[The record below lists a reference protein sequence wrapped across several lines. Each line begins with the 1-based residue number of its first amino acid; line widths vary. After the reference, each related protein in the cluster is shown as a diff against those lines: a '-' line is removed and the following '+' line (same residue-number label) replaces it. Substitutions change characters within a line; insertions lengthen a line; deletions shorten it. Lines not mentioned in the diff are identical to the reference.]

1 MTTTA
6 RPLLVPTIAT
16 AALMPAYLL
25 LRPYGDK
32 VGDAAPA
39 ISAFTDPAWVFA
51 HLCGILALAA
61 FAVLVG
67 RLARTLP
74 GRGIAVAGALALPSA
89 VLTALYFGAETFAL
103 AVVAGA
109 LPQAEALSTIEA
121 IRNHPA
127 ALVVFGLGLLG
138 LAVAALLAAWAWQRA
153 DSRHGW
159 ALWPLAVLVAL
170 VLPQFYLPVGGRM
183 AFGVVYALAGVLFAW
198 AVIRRWP

>member
-32 VGDAAPA
+32 VGDALSA
-39 ISAFTDPAWVFA
+39 IAAFTDPAWVVA
-51 HLCGILALAA
+51 HLCGIL
-61 FAVLVG
+61 
-67 RLARTLP
+67 
-74 GRGIAVAGALALPSA
+74 
-89 VLTALYFGAETFAL
+89 AL

-109 LPQAEALSTIEA
+109 LPQAEALSTIDA

-127 ALVVFGLGLLG
+127 VLVVFGLGLLG
-138 LAVAALLAAWAWQRA
+138 LAVAAVLAARAWQRA

-170 VLPQFYLPVGGRM
+170 VLPQFYLPAAGRM
-183 AFGVVYALAGVLFAW
+183 AFGVVYAVAGVLFAW
-198 AVIRRWP
+198 AVTRPRP